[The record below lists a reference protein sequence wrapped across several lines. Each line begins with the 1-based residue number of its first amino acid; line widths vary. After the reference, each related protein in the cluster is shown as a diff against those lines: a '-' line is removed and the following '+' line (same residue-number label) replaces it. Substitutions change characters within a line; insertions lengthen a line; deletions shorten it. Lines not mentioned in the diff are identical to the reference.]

1 VRELSAT
8 TQIIQVVVFS
18 LTDPATKRNEEYGV
32 GVEQVQE
39 IRTLETITRLPNAPV
54 HVRGVTNL
62 RGKIISIIDIKQRLG
77 FPASE
82 IDSNSRILIAE
93 IGGKQVGLLVDQV
106 DQVMRISTADIDLQ
120 SDSTGF
126 TQYMKGIAK
135 IQDRLIIILDLQKLL
150 QELDNSNFGE

>member
-1 VRELSAT
+1 MSTT

-18 LTDPATKRNEEYGV
+18 LIDQSTKRNEEYGV

-39 IRTLETITRLPNAPV
+39 IRTLETITRLPNAPT

-62 RGKIISIIDIKQRLG
+62 RGKIISIIDIKQKLG
-77 FPASE
+77 FPASD
-82 IDSNSRILIAE
+82 IDNNSRILIAE
-93 IGGKQVGLLVDQV
+93 INSKQVGLLVDQV
-106 DQVMRISTADIDLQ
+106 DQVMRISTSDIDLQ

-135 IQDRLIIILDLQKLL
+135 IQDRLIIILDLPKLL
-150 QELDNSNFGE
+150 EDIDNNSSGE

>member
-1 VRELSAT
+1 MSAT

-39 IRTLETITRLPNAPV
+39 IRTLESMTRLPNAPI

-62 RGKIISIIDIKQRLG
+62 RGKIISIIDIKQKLG

-82 IDSNSRILIAE
+82 IDNNSRVLIAE
-93 IGGKQVGLLVDQV
+93 INSKQIGLLVDQV
-106 DQVMRISTADIDLQ
+106 DQVMRISTNDIDLQ
-120 SDSTGF
+120 SDTAGF

-150 QELDNSNFGE
+150 EDINNNHFGE